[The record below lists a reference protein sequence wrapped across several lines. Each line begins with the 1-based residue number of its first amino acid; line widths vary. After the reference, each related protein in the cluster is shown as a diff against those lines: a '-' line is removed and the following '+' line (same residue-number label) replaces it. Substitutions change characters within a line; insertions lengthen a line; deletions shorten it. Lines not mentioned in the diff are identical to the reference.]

1 MRRKRRNFFVGIA
14 YLACAVFC
22 LPILGKQSNNSGATS
37 EQSFRV
43 AGVAVDANTGSPLS
57 KARVSLASTR
67 NRKESIWVITRED
80 GRFEF
85 TGLAAGKY
93 ALQGAKTG
101 YIAAAYEQ
109 HEQFSTA
116 IVTGQEFD
124 TQNLR
129 LRLVPMAT
137 ITGTVIDENGEGVR
151 NARVMLY
158 KESHQGGATRIMRT
172 SGAGT
177 DDEGTFEFTPL
188 GPGKYFVSVTA
199 KPWYAIHPPSPVKV
213 RGSQSAETADRSLD
227 AVYPTTFSGGATD
240 SDAAEAIFIKGGDHK
255 QVDIHLN
262 PVQALH
268 VFVRF
273 EAKGEQGRGPA
284 LTFQKRVFD
293 SQEHVP
299 LQYSQTSSAPGV
311 VELDGIPP
319 GRYSVR
325 MAGNGSE
332 QTELSS
338 EIDVNKDGQDLDE
351 SKAEPLG
358 RVKISL
364 KAANDESLPKQIQV
378 GLMDEQQNAM
388 MVFNPDVTN
397 SEVTFENLPARKY
410 AIQVFSPA
418 KRYSV
423 VRLASG
429 DTQLP
434 GPEFTLVSGESR
446 DWTAVLAEGKTR
458 IEGFV
463 KLGDKAASG
472 VMVVLI
478 PKEPETHQDLFRR
491 DQSDSDGSFALPNV
505 IPGVY
510 TVVAVED
517 AWGFDWS
524 KPNLLSH
531 YAEHGQTLTIGE
543 LMQGAVFLPDP
554 VEVQPR

>member
-1 MRRKRRNFFVGIA
+1 MQGIRRIFLLGII
-14 YLACAVFC
+14 CAVWTSFC
-22 LPILGKQSNNSGATS
+22 VQSFGKQSTGNGLSVTGT
-37 EQSFRV
+37 FLV
-43 AGVAVDANTGSPLS
+43 AGVAVDANTGTPLS
-57 KARVSLASTR
+57 KARVSLADTR

-101 YIAAAYEQ
+101 YIAGAYQQ

-137 ITGTVIDENGEGVR
+137 ITGRVIDENGEGVR
-151 NARVMLY
+151 NAQVMLY

-199 KPWYAIHPPSPVKV
+199 EPWYAIHPPSSAKV
-213 RGSQSAETADRSLD
+213 RGAQSAETADRSLD

-240 SDAAEAIFIKGGDHK
+240 SDAAEAISIKGGDHK
-255 QVDIHLN
+255 QVDIHLS

-273 EAKGEQGRGPA
+273 EAKGEQGRGP
-284 LTFQKRVFD
+284 TPVFQKRVFD
-293 SQEHVP
+293 SQEPVP

-311 VELDGIPP
+311 VELEGIPP

-332 QTELSS
+332 QTELSG

-378 GLMDEQQNAM
+378 GLMDQQQNTM
-388 MVFNPDVTN
+388 MAFNPDVTN
-397 SEVTFENLPARKY
+397 GEVTFENLPARRY

-418 KRYSV
+418 KRYSA
-423 VRLASG
+423 VRLTSG
-429 DTQLP
+429 DTQIP
-434 GPEFTLVSGESR
+434 GHEFTLVAGESR

-463 KLGDKAASG
+463 KRGDKAASG

-478 PKEPETHQDLFRR
+478 PKDSETHQDLFRR

-510 TVVAVED
+510 TVVAIED

>member
-1 MRRKRRNFFVGIA
+1 MQGIRRIFLLGII
-14 YLACAVFC
+14 CAVWTSFC
-22 LPILGKQSNNSGATS
+22 VQSFGKQSTGNGVSVTGT
-37 EQSFRV
+37 FRV
-43 AGVAVDANTGSPLS
+43 AGVAVDANTGTPLS
-57 KARVSLASTR
+57 KARVSLANTK

-93 ALQGAKTG
+93 SLQGAKTG

-137 ITGTVIDENGEGVR
+137 ITGRVIDENGEGVR

-177 DDEGTFEFTPL
+177 DDEGTFELTPL

-199 KPWYAIHPPSPVKV
+199 EPWYAIHPPSSAKV
-213 RGSQSAETADRSLD
+213 RGAQSTEIADRSLD
-227 AVYPTTFSGGATD
+227 AVYPTTFAGGATD
-240 SDAAEAIFIKGGDHK
+240 SDAAEAIHVKGGDHT
-255 QVDIHLN
+255 QVDIHLS

-268 VFVRF
+268 VFLHV
-273 EAKGEQGRGPA
+273 EKKGEGGMSRPI
-284 LTFQKRVFD
+284 FQKRTFD
-293 SQEHVP
+293 IQEQVP
-299 LQYSQTSSAPGV
+299 LNYSQNASTPGV
-311 VELDGIPP
+311 VEVVGIPP
-319 GRYSVR
+319 GRYSLR
-325 MAGNGSE
+325 MTGNGPE
-332 QTELSS
+332 QTELTG
-338 EIDVNKDGQDLDE
+338 EIEVNKDGQDLDE
-351 SKAEPLG
+351 AKAEPLG

-364 KAANDESLPKQIQV
+364 KTANDEALPKQIQI

-388 MVFNPDVTN
+388 MAFNPDVTN
-397 SEVTFENLPARKY
+397 SEVTFENLPATRY

-423 VRLASG
+423 VRLTSG
-429 DTQLP
+429 DTQIP
-434 GPEFTLVSGESR
+434 GPEFTLVAGESR
-446 DWTAVLAEGKTR
+446 DWTAVLVEGKTR

-463 KLGDKAASG
+463 KRGDKAASG

-510 TVVAVED
+510 TVVAIED

-524 KPNLLSH
+524 KPNLLAH